1 MSDPFSLV
9 LFLILD
15 FLTSSLG
22 ACFAITPDLNKE
34 LLLFSSVSK
43 EIDVGDDKRYA
54 IVLLRGTV
62 SAILA
67 VEGNFRGSC

>member
-43 EIDVGDDKRYA
+43 EIDVGDKRYA

-62 SAILA
+62 SAIRA
-67 VEGNFRGSC
+67 VEGNFTGSC